1 MKQAVL
7 IISYFLMLSGLI
19 AQAPQSFNYQGVA
32 RNASGVPYA
41 NQQLSIRASVI
52 TGTPGGA
59 TEYSETRTVST
70 NAFGLFNIQIG
81 SAGATVNSGSFA
93 GINWSL
99 GIKYLKTEISINAQP
114 YVNLGTTQILSVP
127 YALHSKESKDLIFP
141 FSKTGASVTDLL
153 SISNTDN
160 TPSSSAV
167 RAITTSGRA
176 FYGTATS
183 GVAAYLQSNDG
194 TALYAYSPNKTGI
207 MGISN
212 GVTGT
217 GVSAI
222 NTSGGLALGVN
233 GNLRIYGGNTNPG
246 AGKVLTSDASGNATW
261 QPSASSVA
269 TIGFIAN
276 NPAQGGLQ
284 NLPNAARYKIHT
296 ATEDF
301 DGSNNYT
308 LYNQTPASTFTAS
321 VAGMYRFHGKVQ
333 ISTSGGTVL
342 NYADLY
348 LVVKK
353 NNVETDVAYTLGG
366 RNVISTDIEI
376 DHSVYLN
383 PGDQVWLSE
392 LSRADNGT
400 NPTLTRAYFSGYRI
414 K

>member
-1 MKQAVL
+1 MKQFVL
-7 IISYFLMLSGLI
+7 IFSYLLILSAAT

-41 NQQLSIRASVI
+41 SQQLSVKASVI
-52 TGTPGGA
+52 TGAPGGA
-59 TEYSETRTVST
+59 VEYSETRTVTT

-93 GINWSL
+93 GINWSQ
-99 GIKYLKTEISINAQP
+99 GIKYLQTEISINAQP

-141 FSKTGASVTDLL
+141 FSKTGVSLADLF

-167 RAITTSGRA
+167 RASATSGRA

-233 GNLRIYGGNTNPG
+233 GNLRIYGGNTSPG

-261 QPSASSVA
+261 QPSASSTA

-284 NLPNAARYKIHT
+284 NLPNGVKYKVHAAV
-296 ATEDF
+296 EDF

-308 LYNQTPASTFTAS
+308 LSNQSPASTFTAT
-321 VAGMYRFHGKVQ
+321 VAGMHRFQAKIQ
-333 ISTSGGTVL
+333 ISTSNTL
-342 NYADLY
+342 LSYADLF

-353 NNVETDVAYTLGG
+353 NNTETETAYTFGG
-366 RNVISTDIEI
+366 RNVGSTDIQL
-376 DHSVYLN
+376 DHTVYLN
-383 PGDQVWLSE
+383 PGDQVWLSQV
-392 LSRADNGT
+392 SRTDNGS

>member
-1 MKQAVL
+1 MKQFVL
-7 IISYFLMLSGLI
+7 IFSYLLILSAAT

-41 NQQLSIRASVI
+41 SQQLSVKASVI
-52 TGTPGGA
+52 TGAPGGA
-59 TEYSETRTVST
+59 VEYSETRTVTT

-93 GINWSL
+93 GINWSQ
-99 GIKYLKTEISINAQP
+99 GIKYLQTEISINAQP

-127 YALHSKESKDLIFP
+127 YALHSKESKDLTFP
-141 FSKTGASVTDLL
+141 FSKTGVSLADLF

-167 RAITTSGRA
+167 RASATSGRA

-233 GNLRIYGGNTNPG
+233 GNLRIYGGNTSPG

-261 QPSASSVA
+261 QPSASSTA

-284 NLPNAARYKIHT
+284 NLPNGVKYKVHAAV
-296 ATEDF
+296 EDF

-308 LYNQTPASTFTAS
+308 LSNQSPASTFTAT
-321 VAGMYRFHGKVQ
+321 VAGMHRFQAKIQ
-333 ISTSGGTVL
+333 ISTSNTL
-342 NYADLY
+342 LSYADLF

-353 NNVETDVAYTLGG
+353 NNTETETAYTFGG
-366 RNVISTDIEI
+366 RNVGSTDIQL
-376 DHSVYLN
+376 DHTVYLN
-383 PGDQVWLSE
+383 PGDQVWLSQV
-392 LSRADNGT
+392 SRTDNGS
-400 NPTLTRAYFSGYRI
+400 NPILTRAYFSGYRI

>member
-1 MKQAVL
+1 MKQVL
-7 IISYFLMLSGLI
+7 LIFSYCLI
-19 AQAPQSFNYQGVA
+19 LTGALAQAPQSFNYQGVA

-41 NQQLSIRASVI
+41 NQQLSVRASVI

-59 TEYSETRTVST
+59 VEYSETRTVTT

-81 SAGATVNSGSFA
+81 SAGATVNSGSFT

-99 GIKYLKTEISINAQP
+99 GIKYLQTEISVNAEP

-141 FSKTGASVTDLL
+141 FSKTGASITDFF
-153 SISNTDN
+153 SVSNTDN

-167 RAITTSGRA
+167 KASTTSGRA

-284 NLPNAARYKIHT
+284 NLPNGVKYKVHT
-296 ATEDF
+296 AAEDF

-308 LYNQTPASTFTAS
+308 LYNQSPASTFTAT
-321 VAGMYRFHGKVQ
+321 VAGMHRFHAKIQ
-333 ISTSGGTVL
+333 ISTSNTL
-342 NYADLY
+342 LSYADLF

-353 NNVETDVAYTLGG
+353 NNTETETAYTFGG
-366 RNVISTDIEI
+366 RNVGSTEI
-376 DHSVYLN
+376 QLDHTVYLN
-383 PGDQVWLSE
+383 PGDQVWLSQV
-392 LSRADNGT
+392 SRTENGT

>member
-1 MKQAVL
+1 MKQFVL
-7 IISYFLMLSGLI
+7 IFSYLLILSAAI

-41 NQQLSIRASVI
+41 SQQLSVKASVI
-52 TGTPGGA
+52 TGAPGGA
-59 TEYSETRTVST
+59 VEYSETRTVTT

-93 GINWSL
+93 GINWSQ
-99 GIKYLKTEISINAQP
+99 GIKYLQTEISINAQP

-141 FSKTGASVTDLL
+141 FSKTGVSLADLF

-167 RAITTSGRA
+167 RASATSGRA
-176 FYGTATS
+176 FYGTATL

-233 GNLRIYGGNTNPG
+233 GNLRIYGGNTSPG

-261 QPSASSVA
+261 QPSASSTA

-284 NLPNAARYKIHT
+284 NLPNGVKYKVHAAV
-296 ATEDF
+296 EDF

-308 LYNQTPASTFTAS
+308 LSNQSPASTFTAT
-321 VAGMYRFHGKVQ
+321 VAGMHRFQAKIQ
-333 ISTSGGTVL
+333 ISTSNTL
-342 NYADLY
+342 LSYADLF

-353 NNVETDVAYTLGG
+353 NNTETETAYTFGG
-366 RNVISTDIEI
+366 RNVGSTDIQL
-376 DHSVYLN
+376 DHTVYLN
-383 PGDQVWLSE
+383 PGDQVWLSQV
-392 LSRADNGT
+392 SRTDNGS